1 MPDPIPVVVFA
12 RLAVATDEQGTGLG
26 RALVRD
32 ALSRTRAAVGETGVA
47 AVLVP
52 LP

>member
-12 RLAVATDEQGTGLG
+12 RLAVATDEQGTG
-26 RALVRD
+26 LVRD